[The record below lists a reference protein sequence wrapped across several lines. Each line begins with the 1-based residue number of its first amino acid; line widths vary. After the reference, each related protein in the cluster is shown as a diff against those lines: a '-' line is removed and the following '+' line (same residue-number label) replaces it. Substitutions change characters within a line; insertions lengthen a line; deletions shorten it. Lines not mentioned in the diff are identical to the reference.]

1 VSDDAARV
9 AELLGVLPEVPPL
22 VHGPEPAT
30 PSSRP
35 GAVAVRSLSQA
46 DAGESA
52 RDTVRTAVLGA
63 FGSVAVT
70 RTGLGRCG
78 ERTAL

>member
-35 GAVAVRSLSQA
+35 GAVAV
-46 DAGESA
+46 
-52 RDTVRTAVLGA
+52 
-63 FGSVAVT
+63 
-70 RTGLGRCG
+70 GRCPVVVPG
-78 ERTAL
+78 RRGRIRSGHGPDSGPRRSRLSCCDANGA

>member
-1 VSDDAARV
+1 VGPPQRIVSDDAARV

-35 GAVAVRSLSQA
+35 CAVAVRSLSQA
-46 DAGESA
+46 DAGNPLGTRSGQRSSA
-52 RDTVRTAVLGA
+52 QSAQLLRREWG
-63 FGSVAVT
+63 
-70 RTGLGRCG
+70 
-78 ERTAL
+78 